1 MRSSKNVDNEMHTQI
16 KLAMHNALQI
26 CKEQGNKLMHI
37 KMEIYKILMKIQKT
51 ISFSFEKLTIS
62 FFKNALFSV
71 LQIKSWLNELS
82 FVANI
87 SQSFLKNIKIKIFIV
102 HWAIPWWQSSRHRN
116 FSSRFYNT
124 FAKPSCE
131 DSL

>member
-1 MRSSKNVDNEMHTQI
+1 
-16 KLAMHNALQI
+16 
-26 CKEQGNKLMHI
+26 
-37 KMEIYKILMKIQKT
+37 MKIQKT

-102 HWAIPWWQSSRHRN
+102 HWTVPGWQSSRQT
-116 FSSRFYNT
+116 FFQQIFYNT